1 MAEDTRY
8 PYTYACDFIRSLA
21 GYGPG
26 GTKLSR
32 ADASKIRS
40 SFSSILKLP
49 DEEVAK
55 KLADYYLAHKE
66 EIAEEDAK
74 ALVAILIP
82 DRKGFR

>member
-8 PYTYACDFIRSLA
+8 PYTYSCDFIRSVA

-32 ADASKIRS
+32 SDASKIRS
-40 SFSSILKLP
+40 NFSSILGIP

-82 DRKGFR
+82 EMRR